1 MKLLIRLVIG
11 LVVCLPVLAAA
22 WWWQPSVVA
31 VGMAAPALL
40 AHLGILLLTA
50 LFVERASEVVLTS
63 WRAEQSDR
71 LALMLAMAERDAGDA
86 NSHGSAEYR
95 VELRYQL
102 LAYKAR
108 TRLLAMRLGLC
119 LGLLAALAGVRAL
132 APISDIQALLP
143 IQRWFFHSLDIALT
157 AALVAG
163 GSDGL
168 HKLTEFYRTFL
179 EGQSARARQR
189 PHALR

>member
-1 MKLLIRLVIG
+1 MNLLIRWLIG
-11 LVVCLPVLAAA
+11 LSVCLPVLAAA
-22 WWWQPSVVA
+22 WWWQPGVT
-31 VGMAAPALL
+31 AAGLSTQALL

-71 LALMLAMAERDAGDA
+71 LALMLAVAEREHGDV
-86 NSHGSAEYR
+86 STQGTGTR
-95 VELRYQL
+95 VTELRYQL

-132 APISDIQALLP
+132 APLVDMTALLP
-143 IQRWFFHSLDIALT
+143 LQRGFFHGLDIALT

-163 GSDGL
+163 GSDGV

-189 PHALR
+189 RHAL

>member
-31 VGMAAPALL
+31 AGLSTSALL

-71 LALMLAMAERDAGDA
+71 LTLMLAMAERHLNDAGDPDSGKVA
-86 NSHGSAEYR
+86 I
-95 VELRYQL
+95 ELRYQL

-132 APISDIQALLP
+132 APITNIQALLP
-143 IQRWFFHSLDIALT
+143 MQRWFFHGLDIALT

-163 GSDGL
+163 V
-168 HKLTEFYRTFL
+168 
-179 EGQSARARQR
+179 
-189 PHALR
+189 